1 MAKTGT
7 IKIYTVD
14 KLHVQYM
21 IPKTVYDRFAQSDND
36 TFEFNVDGNDSSYP
50 DIKLLRNRKDK
61 FRFIISI
68 RTPDYDKV
76 AYFDFAEFVIKPES
90 RKSEVERTAIGQKI
104 DNSGTCYINV
114 KNQALYEP
122 LSTTYIPKD
131 FIHQRGFRV
140 KTKIDPKHMNQY
152 VKSLPARPVK
162 SWDKNSTN
170 SIFAL
175 NYISEAIGISFVQ
188 VVNFEISFD
197 GNMNYGK
204 KILDKIREEKFIPVI
219 HRDKD
224 KGKINKDEKSNKEE
238 YSDINSDKRLK
249 GITVMYSTTRKK
261 LVDMSLY
268 VSIKNKDLQ
277 LKSYNKTKEI
287 GIKDFEKQYIL
298 DKIGKDCDIFR
309 LEITVKPAILKGIIQ
324 KYYGYKGLTKDE
336 GFNESNFDFLFALTD
351 ETELERIF
359 KDLLEKIIYFY
370 PTNDPDTKISILD
383 L

>member
-7 IKIYTVD
+7 FKIYTVD

-21 IPKTVYDRFAQSDND
+21 IPKTVYDSFAQSNND
-36 TFEFNVDGNDSSYP
+36 TFEFNVNGNDGSYP
-50 DIKLLRNRKDK
+50 DIKLFRNKKNK
-61 FRFIISI
+61 FSFIISI
-68 RTPDYDKV
+68 RTPDYDNV
-76 AYFDFAEFVIKPES
+76 SYFDFAEFVIKPES
-90 RKSEVERTAIGQKI
+90 NKSARERTAIGQKI
-104 DNSGTCYINV
+104 DYSGTCYINV

-131 FIHQRGFRV
+131 FIHQRGFRI
-140 KTKIDPKHMNQY
+140 KPKIDPKHMNQY

-188 VVNFEISFD
+188 VVNLEISFD
-197 GNMNYGK
+197 GNANYGM
-204 KILDKIREEKFIPVI
+204 KILKTIHNPKYVPVI

-224 KGKINKDEKSNKEE
+224 KGKTVKTEADNKDEYK
-238 YSDINSDKRLK
+238 DFNSDKRLR
-249 GITVMYSTTRKK
+249 GITIMHSTTRKEQ
-261 LVDMSLY
+261 VDMSLY
-268 VSIKNKDLQ
+268 VSIKNKELQ

-309 LEITVKPAILKGIIQ
+309 LEITVKSAILKGIIQ
-324 KYYGYKGLTKDE
+324 KYYGYNGLTKDE
-336 GFNESNFDFLFALTD
+336 GFYESNFDFLFALTD

-359 KDLLEKIIYFY
+359 KDLLERIIYFY
-370 PTNDPDTKISILD
+370 PTNDPDIKISILD

>member
-7 IKIYTVD
+7 YKIYTVD

-21 IPKTVYDRFAQSDND
+21 IPKMVYDSFAQSNND
-36 TFEFNVDGNDSSYP
+36 TFEFKLSGNNSSYP
-50 DIKLLRNRKDK
+50 DIKLFRNKKNK
-61 FRFIISI
+61 FSFIISI
-68 RTPDYDKV
+68 RTPDYDNV
-76 AYFDFAEFVIKPES
+76 SYFDFAEFVIKPES
-90 RKSEVERTAIGQKI
+90 NKPERERTAIGQKI
-104 DNSGTCYINV
+104 DNTGTCYINV

-122 LSTTYIPKD
+122 LSTTYIPIEFK
-131 FIHQRGFRV
+131 HQRGFKI
-140 KTKIDPKHMNQY
+140 KTKIDPKHLNQY
-152 VKSLPARPVK
+152 VHSLPARPVK

-175 NYISEAIGISFVQ
+175 NYISKAIGISFVQ
-188 VVNFEISFD
+188 VVNFEIAFD
-197 GNMNYGK
+197 GNTNYGK
-204 KILDKIREEKFIPVI
+204 KILHKIRDEKFVPVI

-224 KGKINKDEKSNKEE
+224 KGKRDKSETSIKDE
-238 YSDINSDKRLK
+238 YTDYNSDKRLR
-249 GITVMYSTTRKK
+249 GITIMHSTTRKE

-309 LEITVKPAILKGIIQ
+309 LEITVKPAILKGIVQ
-324 KYYGYKGLTKDE
+324 KYYGQNGLTKEE
-336 GFNESNFDFLFALTD
+336 GFFQSNFDFLFALTD

-359 KDLLEKIIYFY
+359 KDLLERIIYFY
-370 PTNDPDTKISILD
+370 PTNAPDTKISILD